1 MGSEA
6 SAFLDEAVSKGEHIG
21 VSAITIVEIV
31 YLMEKGRILGDAL
44 ADLRGA
50 TLDEAAVLRCIALDE
65 RIAMKMMEV
74 SECSGS
80 GSPRPRNCGDGVAAR
95 RAYPQAGPSN
105 YASGL
110 QTIW

>member
-1 MGSEA
+1 MIAAIADTHTTIWYLFSDPRLGSGA
-6 SAFLDEAVSKGEHIG
+6 SASIDAAVSKGEHIG

-31 YLMEKGRILGDAL
+31 YLMEKGRIPGSAL

-74 SECSGS
+74 PE
-80 GSPRPRNCGDGVAAR
+80 
-95 RAYPQAGPSN
+95 
-105 YASGL
+105 
-110 QTIW
+110 